1 MIARKAGV
9 SVEYNGINLK
19 EVISN
24 ELVNTVTYNDN
35 ATDTIDDISI
45 ELKNTSKKWLSEWAP
60 LKGDEIKFG
69 IFTENWSCE
78 NDNHKLNC
86 GIFIV
91 DEVDYS
97 GRPLIIAIK
106 GLAIPK
112 DIEFTETLRN
122 RKWQNVSIKRL
133 ASDLVS
139 KYNFDLVWDT
149 NKNIIIESIEQ
160 SNVTD
165 SSFLKDTCKK
175 YGFSVKTYSN
185 KIVIYH
191 EGEYEKKTSVLK
203 VKESDVEG
211 WTLKNTIN
219 DTGYTEVVL
228 KYSSDNYSETKREF
242 IYRLPGKKY
251 SKGLKINETVNNYAE
266 AEFIAKAKL
275 REKNKQEYTMNL
287 QLKGNT
293 KIVACNCIDLEGF
306 GIFDGKYFIDKIS
319 HSVGGGY
326 KVSMDIHKVLEGD
339 Y

>member
-9 SVEYNGINLK
+9 SVDYNGINLK

-69 IFTENWSCE
+69 IFTENWSSE

-91 DEVDYS
+91 DEIDYS

-203 VKESDVEG
+203 VKESDVES
-211 WTLKNTIN
+211 WNLKNTIN

-228 KYSSDNYSETKREF
+228 KYSSDKYSGNEREF

-319 HSVGGGY
+319 HSLGGGY

>member
-9 SVEYNGINLK
+9 SVDYNGINLK

-60 LKGDEIKFG
+60 LKGDEIKLG

-91 DEVDYS
+91 DEIDYS

-203 VKESDVEG
+203 VKESDVES